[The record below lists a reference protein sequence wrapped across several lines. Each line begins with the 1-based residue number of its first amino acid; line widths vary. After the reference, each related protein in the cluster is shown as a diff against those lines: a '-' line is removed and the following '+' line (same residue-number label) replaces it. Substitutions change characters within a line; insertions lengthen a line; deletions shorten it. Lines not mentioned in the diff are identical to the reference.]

1 VEEVEYNVA
10 AKNLDPLF
18 LRKNREDI
26 EYGTQEFRNELQGHE
41 NKIFSF
47 FGRVQDGA
55 ALSSWLKADFRLA

>member
-26 EYGTQEFRNELQGHE
+26 EYGTQEFTSERQGHE
-41 NKIFSF
+41 TKIFSF
-47 FGRVQDGA
+47 FGRVEDGA
-55 ALSSWLKADFRLA
+55 ALSSWLKANFRLV